1 MEKHVMSK
9 KRAFICILL
18 IALSLLLLGAS
29 RIKQDLQQVADSKS
43 TEKDKWLEIVAGMA
57 DELPVEHR
65 AQWKKLAAEKP
76 QLFIKAS
83 TASIAKAID

>member
-1 MEKHVMSK
+1 MEKHVVSK
-9 KRAFICILL
+9 KRAFVCILL
-18 IALSLLLLGAS
+18 IALSLLLIGAG
-29 RIKQDLQQVADSKS
+29 RIKQDLQQVESNRNS
-43 TEKDKWLEIVAGMA
+43 ENDKWLEIVARMA

-83 TASIAKAID
+83 TAGIAKALD

>member
-1 MEKHVMSK
+1 MERHVINK

-18 IALSLLLLGAS
+18 LALSLLLIGAS
-29 RIKQDLQQVADSKS
+29 RIKQDLQQVENNKN
-43 TEKDKWLEIVAGMA
+43 TENDKWLEIVAGMA